1 MHKKI
6 FALTLITAALS
17 ACTATSATPT
27 AAPAAVPT
35 MALSAAAVNTS
46 NTTSNATTIAT
57 VAPVAVA
64 PSISLGVTASG
75 EITAR
80 STADLGFRVPGTVA
94 EVLVDEGAVVTK
106 DQELARL
113 DTHELDLQVA
123 QAEAQV
129 ASAKANYQRT
139 VDGATPDQIAAARA
153 QVAQAAAGLRQ
164 TKGAVTDQDL
174 AAAESA
180 LQQALARQA
189 DIAAGPK
196 TTDLQQAQAA
206 AQQARSNLDM
216 QRTNLAAAK
225 ERARL
230 QVESAAN
237 TLRNVQDAYSRIYWS
252 NRELERLPG
261 DLPQALKDQE
271 SQAQRAVDDAGTAL
285 QNAQLAYDQAKQNEV
300 DGVRASEA
308 QVSGAQASLQKLID
322 GATADQRAA
331 ADAAVSQAR
340 ATLEKLKGDQRAG
353 QIAASQAGLA
363 AAQANLGQLTSG
375 PTEATVAGALAQ
387 VQVAEAA
394 RDSAKLN
401 REKSSIRA
409 PFDGIVSAVKIDPG
423 DLSNGS
429 GQMIIQVV
437 DVSELRVE
445 VNISDSD
452 VAKVR
457 EGQVAQVQVDAI
469 AGQTFQ
475 GKVIYVAPTA
485 TVTGTV
491 RTYTVRIVLE
501 TQGALRAGMSARVSI
516 QI

>member
-6 FALTLITAALS
+6 LALALMTAALS

-27 AAPAAVPT
+27 AAPAAAVPT
-35 MALSAAAVNTS
+35 MALSAAGITD
-46 NTTSNATTIAT
+46 NATVAT
-57 VAPVAVA
+57 VAPVAGA
-64 PSISLGVTASG
+64 PSINLGVTASG
-75 EITAR
+75 EVTAR
-80 STADLGFRVPGTVA
+80 HTADLGFRVSGTVS
-94 EVLVDEGAVVTK
+94 EVLVEEGAVVTEG
-106 DQELARL
+106 QELARL

-139 VDGATPDQIAAARA
+139 IDGATPEQIAAAKA

-164 TKGAVTDQDL
+164 TKGAVTDQDI
-174 AAAESA
+174 AAAESV
-180 LQQALARQA
+180 LQQTLARQA
-189 DIAAGPK
+189 DVVGGPK
-196 TTDLQQAQAA
+196 ATDLQQAQAA
-206 AQQARSNLDM
+206 VQQARSNLEL

-230 QVESAAN
+230 QMDSAAN
-237 TLRNVQDAYSRIYWS
+237 ALRNVQDAYSRVYWT
-252 NRELERLPG
+252 NRERERLPG
-261 DLPQALKDQE
+261 NLPQTMKDQE
-271 SQAQRAVDDAGTAL
+271 TQAQRAVDDAGTAL
-285 QNAQLAYDQAKQNEV
+285 QNAQLAYAQAKQNEV
-300 DGVRASEA
+300 DGIQAAEA
-308 QVSGAQASLQKLID
+308 QMSGAQASLQKLID
-322 GATADQRAA
+322 GATADLRAA

-363 AAQANLGQLTSG
+363 AAQANLGQITSG

-409 PFDGIVSAVKIDPG
+409 PFAGIVSAVKIDPG
-423 DLSNGS
+423 DISNGS

-437 DVSELRVE
+437 DVSELRIE
-445 VNISDSD
+445 VNISDTD

-469 AGQTFQ
+469 PGQTFQ
-475 GKVIYVAPTA
+475 GKVSYVAPTA
-485 TVTGTV
+485 IVSGTV
-491 RTYTVRIVLE
+491 RTYTVRVVLD
-501 TQGALRAGMSARVSI
+501 TQGSLRAGMSARVSI
-516 QI
+516 QL